1 MREIKFRAWYD
12 REWEHKEGIML
23 YSDFCI
29 VPTSPDWGAVRYY
42 EKDNDVL
49 SDVSFF
55 DWADAEL
62 IAGKLTLMQYT
73 GLKDKKGIEIYDG
86 DVLQRDE
93 YDTPDESMYYEKC
106 IVVWDE
112 SAWKVKFY
120 DDILLICDYKPDTGW
135 VIGNIYENP
144 ELLSGEK
151 RKEEKEK

>member
-1 MREIKFRAWYD
+1 MREIKF
-12 REWEHKEGIML
+12 K
-23 YSDFCI
+23 I
-29 VPTSPDWGAVRYY
+29 VYQHEETGRIAERLISIGDSIPDIGPRW
-42 EKDNDVL
+42 
-49 SDVSFF
+49 FI
-55 DWADAEL
+55 
-62 IAGKLTLMQYT
+62 IAKHQYT
-73 GLKDKKGIEIYDG
+73 GLKDKNGVEIYDG